1 MMSRCCDDWE
11 AAWSKSGW
19 MKAVCALVG
28 FSVALAGCADVRGTV
43 RVEQAT
49 AGKPYDFVVHVKN
62 SAEIGYNPEVP
73 GDRAGMAVAL
83 VKRYCP
89 SPRVVGQ
96 EKIITEIYGIT
107 SSKPDYVVFVS
118 CGIGSRRTD

>member
-1 MMSRCCDDWE
+1 
-11 AAWSKSGW
+11 

-28 FSVALAGCADVRGTV
+28 FSVALPGCADVRGTV

-89 SPRVVGQ
+89 GPRVVGQ
-96 EKIITEIYGIT
+96 KKIITEIYGIT

>member
-1 MMSRCCDDWE
+1 
-11 AAWSKSGW
+11 
-19 MKAVCALVG
+19 
-28 FSVALAGCADVRGTV
+28 
-43 RVEQAT
+43 
-49 AGKPYDFVVHVKN
+49 VHVNN

-89 SPRVVGQ
+89 GPRVVGQ